1 MQDQWKDF
9 FVATAGAAAALTG
22 LLFIAV
28 SLRPREIRLSR
39 LMVGRA
45 RSAFYAFATIAFV
58 SLLAL
63 AGTRSRLIGVAQ
75 FGVAVAAVVMSARFT
90 LAAIRARRLN
100 YWRAAAY
107 HVGLVVVA
115 VAGAIRAA
123 GGDGRDYSALLAAGV
138 LVLLAIAL
146 SNSWQL
152 VITHEAEDSG
162 TDAEP

>member
-1 MQDQWKDF
+1 MLDTWKDF

-28 SLRPREIRLSR
+28 SLRPAEIRHSH

-63 AGTRSRLIGVAQ
+63 AGTDSRLVGVAET
-75 FGVAVAAVVMSARFT
+75 GVAVAAVVLSARFT
-90 LAAIRARRLN
+90 LGAMRAHRLN
-100 YWRAAAY
+100 YWRASAY
-107 HVGLVVVA
+107 HVGLLIVA
-115 VAGAIRAA
+115 VAGAVRAA
-123 GGDGRDYSALLAAGV
+123 GGDARDSSALLATGV

-146 SNSWQL
+146 SNAWQL
-152 VITHEAEDSG
+152 VITHEAD
-162 TDAEP
+162 DASQP